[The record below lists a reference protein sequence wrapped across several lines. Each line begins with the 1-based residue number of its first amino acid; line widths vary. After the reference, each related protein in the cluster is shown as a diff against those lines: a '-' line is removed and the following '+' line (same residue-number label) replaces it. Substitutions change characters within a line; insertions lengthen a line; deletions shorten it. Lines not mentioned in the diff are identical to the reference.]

1 MTGQLLAVAATWFVQ
16 VIVEGYRCFFRKNI
30 SASEDIDNIQKVRLF
45 RKKIVGATIKCSA
58 SLVLAS
64 IGAGIGALFHPSN
77 GQWIG
82 K

>member
-1 MTGQLLAVAATWFVQ
+1 MTGQLLAVAASWFIQ
-16 VIVEGYRCFFRKNI
+16 VVIEGYRCFFRKNI
-30 SASEDIDNIQKVRLF
+30 SNSEDIDNIQRVRLF
-45 RKKIVGATIKCSA
+45 RKKIFGTTIKCSA
-58 SLVLAS
+58 SLVFAS